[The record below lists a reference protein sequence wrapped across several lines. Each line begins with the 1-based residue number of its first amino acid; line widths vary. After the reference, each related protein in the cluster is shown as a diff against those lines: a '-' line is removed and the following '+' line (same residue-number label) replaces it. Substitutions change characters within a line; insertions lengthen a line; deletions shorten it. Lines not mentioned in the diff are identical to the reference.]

1 MQSNAGDCFGKS
13 RVYSCG
19 LFSPC
24 MRRWTEVGTA
34 MASPSQEGKLAS
46 SKLVSIKYPLMVGA
60 GVVFD
65 VKTVSG
71 HSVNQIQN

>member
-1 MQSNAGDCFGKS
+1 
-13 RVYSCG
+13 
-19 LFSPC
+19 